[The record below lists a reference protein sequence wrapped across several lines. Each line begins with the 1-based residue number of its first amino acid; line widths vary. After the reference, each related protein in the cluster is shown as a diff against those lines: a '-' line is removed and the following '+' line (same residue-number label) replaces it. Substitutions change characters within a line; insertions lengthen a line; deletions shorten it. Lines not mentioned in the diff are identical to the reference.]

1 MFALFENCSSTSEER
16 KAPVKPLELVAS
28 CERVFQ
34 MVYNDAKERD
44 LYNLKYKKEYYEI
57 FYWLGG
63 FEVSITILQSTQG
76 NRTYLHAMVYGEK
89 KRGRTRKKLKQ
100 ILEYYKGLLSDLIA

>member
-16 KAPVKPLELVAS
+16 KTPVKPLELVAS

-44 LYNLKYKKEYYEI
+44 LYNLKCKKEYYEI

-100 ILEYYKGLLSDLIA
+100 ILEYYKQLLNDIVA